1 MLAFIIW
8 ALLGVVYIGL
18 SVFVFFS
25 SIAPWANFQVKDIAG
40 YNKAL
45 GKLGIICGTI
55 LILLGLPLLC
65 EQNSPFIALSI
76 LGTMADAIAFMAVYF
91 LVIERKYRKR

>member
-1 MLAFIIW
+1 MLAFILW

-25 SIAPWANFQVKDIAG
+25 PIAPWANFQVKDIAG

-45 GKLGIICGTI
+45 GKLGIISGII

-65 EQNSPFIALSI
+65 EQNSPLIAISI
-76 LGTMADAIAFMAVYF
+76 LGMMADAIAFMAVYF
-91 LVIERKYRKR
+91 LVIERKYRNR

>member
-1 MLAFIIW
+1 MLAFILW

-25 SIAPWANFQVKDIAG
+25 PIAPWANFQVKDIAG

-45 GKLGIICGTI
+45 GRLGIISGTI
-55 LILLGLPLLC
+55 PILLGLPLLC
-65 EQNSPFIALSI
+65 EQNSPFIAISI
-76 LGTMADAIAFMAVYF
+76 LGTMADAIAFMTIYS
-91 LVIERKYRKR
+91 LVIERKYRS